1 MTIQY
6 TWKINQ
12 LERDPTT
19 GVVKTV
25 HWDCHGVDDQ
35 TQNFSHMYST
45 FRPAPIDPSDPN
57 FIPFENLNE
66 QEVLDW
72 VWQGATKEQCETS
85 VAEQIELK
93 NNPPIIIGVPWQN
106 ESI

>member
-12 LERDPTT
+12 LERNPST

-25 HWDCHGVDDQ
+25 YWDCLGVDEE
-35 TQNFSHMYST
+35 TENFVHMHCSYYPSS
-45 FRPAPIDPSDPN
+45 IDPDDPN
-57 FIPFENLNE
+57 FIPFNE
-66 QEVLDW
+66 LSEQTILEW
-72 VWQGATKEQCETS
+72 VWQGPTKEQYETS

-93 NNPPIIIGVPWQN
+93 NNPPIVTGVPWQD